1 MTSAEVQNR
10 QLLDSRKIVEDA
22 RIKHGQISFCG
33 EKMTKL
39 LISVVL
45 SMIKYG
51 EYQTSFWPVMK
62 TSEKNLVC
70 HTNLFLDSCDVILRY
85 VTSSFFV

>member
-1 MTSAEVQNR
+1 
-10 QLLDSRKIVEDA
+10 
-22 RIKHGQISFCG
+22 
-33 EKMTKL
+33 MTKL

-62 TSEKNLVC
+62 TSDKKFSLSYELIFRFMRR
-70 HTNLFLDSCDVILRY
+70 HFTLRY
-85 VTSSFFV
+85 IVIFRLMY